1 MTRRRFYVPRNL
13 VGEGRAVLPSS
24 QAHHLRNVLRL
35 KTGDTVEI
43 FDGEGTGYAG
53 AIEFQGADVIV
64 HSLSRIAAP
73 ESPASLVLASS
84 LIKPA
89 KFELILQ
96 KATELGVTEI
106 VPLTTRLSDIRISPE
121 KIESRLERWER
132 IIREAAKQCRR
143 LDAPGLREPVSFSE
157 FLKLEEFSSYDKL
170 LFYEKAGEL
179 WRPRFGICRRV
190 VVCVGPEGGWT
201 ADEIEAANAAGF
213 GVFSVGPW
221 ILRAET
227 AAIAC
232 VSIVQHCLVTASS
245 E

>member
-1 MTRRRFYVPRNL
+1 M
-13 VGEGRAVLPSS
+13 
-24 QAHHLRNVLRL
+24 
-35 KTGDTVEI
+35 
-43 FDGEGTGYAG
+43 
-53 AIEFQGADVIV
+53 
-64 HSLSRIAAP
+64 
-73 ESPASLVLASS
+73 
-84 LIKPA
+84 
-89 KFELILQ
+89 
-96 KATELGVTEI
+96 TEI